1 MQNFFYQKTLLKTE
15 DLLFTSIA
23 TNWVAYIFH
32 FDTFIIFFLVKIDER
47 AGWQHNF
54 GQEEAKPQAVSRLLE
69 RALYNTGP
77 AEN

>member
-32 FDTFIIFFLVKIDER
+32 FDTFIIFFQSNLSKGR
-47 AGWQHNF
+47 AG
-54 GQEEAKPQAVSRLLE
+54 A
-69 RALYNTGP
+69 
-77 AEN
+77 